1 MNKTFAIGVLLL
13 LVPVFGDVSKAASG
27 GAVESAGQHHA
38 VVVSLTRVA
47 MESAEGR
54 AANQRLQA
62 LAQKMSTDLAAKQK
76 ELPQPAGQDFQRL
89 VQQSQTDFATT
100 QRQVQTEMRTKVNA
114 IVAEIAAQRGVDMV
128 FNADTLVWS
137 ATQVDITGEVVSKL
151 DALSKTTSGK

>member
-1 MNKTFAIGVLLL
+1 LSKTFAIGVLLL
-13 LVPVFGDVSKAASG
+13 LVPVLGDVSKAASG
-27 GAVESAGQHHA
+27 GAVESAGSHHA
-38 VVVSLTRVA
+38 VVVSLTRLA
-47 MESAEGR
+47 LESAEGR